1 MKFKDG
7 VITQVT
13 TIVNGKAQLNEPTA
27 ETLFFIQLTDRLSHK
42 VTGKEIVVTSLLDGK
57 HMTGS
62 LHYQGKAFDIRTSV
76 YTKAETARLIAA
88 LRQFDETLDIV
99 DEGDHIHI
107 EIDPKNS

>member
-62 LHYQGKAFDIRTSV
+62 LHYLGKAFDIRTSI
-76 YTKAETARLIAA
+76 YTKAETTRLIAA
-88 LRQFDETLDIV
+88 LRQFDDTLDIV